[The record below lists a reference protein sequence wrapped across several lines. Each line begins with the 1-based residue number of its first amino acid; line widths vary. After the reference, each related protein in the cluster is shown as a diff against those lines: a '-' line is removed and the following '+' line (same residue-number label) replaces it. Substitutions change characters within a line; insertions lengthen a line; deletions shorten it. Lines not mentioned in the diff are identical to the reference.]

1 MLGRMP
7 PTSKV
12 AATTSVPA
20 TGDTGS
26 RFGLSK
32 SVRQRA
38 ISTVGALGNRAVNP
52 FVFVSQS
59 NSPESPGSEMSVVRI
74 GSKCSGVTNP
84 ALAVFPDQ
92 SSGMAYKVSL
102 VDVRQIRLTGEAI
115 LTLLQG
121 VPQGGPIMQ
130 YGLPFQAVFR
140 STDPRIR
147 NKLMTGTLYVLIS
160 MVLSV
165 VLVGL
170 VGFFIMGGYVLRLLR
185 NVRTQ
190 QEHPLPEWDQ
200 WQTDLRNG
208 FFMFVAYLV
217 WLLPFLVVYVVVLVG
232 NNQEALPATD
242 SLDSFG
248 AAFSYSLGAIGIGFG
263 RSLVAL
269 LPTVAGWILGPA
281 IAIALAQRMELAD
294 AFKFGNVLAWV
305 ARNWVQCLLVSL
317 IAGLMSVLIS
327 VVAALTGALALG
339 IGLIVTL
346 PFGFLMSSIYQH
358 HLFGQLAQTRDLT
371 VMFPELANPG

>member
-1 MLGRMP
+1 
-7 PTSKV
+7 
-12 AATTSVPA
+12 
-20 TGDTGS
+20 
-26 RFGLSK
+26 
-32 SVRQRA
+32 
-38 ISTVGALGNRAVNP
+38 
-52 FVFVSQS
+52 
-59 NSPESPGSEMSVVRI
+59 
-74 GSKCSGVTNP
+74 
-84 ALAVFPDQ
+84 
-92 SSGMAYKVSL
+92 
-102 VDVRQIRLTGEAI
+102 
-115 LTLLQG
+115 
-121 VPQGGPIMQ
+121 MQ

-147 NKLMTGTLYVLIS
+147 NKLMTGTLYVLVS

-165 VLVGL
+165 VLVGI
-170 VGFFIMGGYVLRLLR
+170 VGFFIVGGYGLRLLR

-208 FFMFVAYLV
+208 FFLFVAYVV

-232 NNQEALPATD
+232 NDQEALPATD

-317 IAGLMSVLIS
+317 IAGLMSLLIS

-346 PFGFLMSSIYQH
+346 PFGFLMSSIYQS
-358 HLFGQLAQTRDLT
+358 HLFGQLAQIRDLT

>member
-1 MLGRMP
+1 
-7 PTSKV
+7 
-12 AATTSVPA
+12 
-20 TGDTGS
+20 
-26 RFGLSK
+26 
-32 SVRQRA
+32 
-38 ISTVGALGNRAVNP
+38 
-52 FVFVSQS
+52 
-59 NSPESPGSEMSVVRI
+59 
-74 GSKCSGVTNP
+74 
-84 ALAVFPDQ
+84 
-92 SSGMAYKVSL
+92 
-102 VDVRQIRLTGEAI
+102 
-115 LTLLQG
+115 
-121 VPQGGPIMQ
+121 MQ

-147 NKLMTGTLYVLIS
+147 NKLMTGTLYVLVS

-165 VLVGL
+165 VLVGV
-170 VGFFIMGGYVLRLLR
+170 VGFFIVGGYGLRLLR
-185 NVRTQ
+185 NVRTH

-208 FFMFVAYLV
+208 FFLFVAYLV
-217 WLLPFLVVYVVVLVG
+217 WLLPFFVVSLVVNLVG
-232 NNQEALPATD
+232 NEPAPLPAMD

-248 AAFSYSLGAIGIGFG
+248 TAFSYSLGAIGFG

-269 LPTVAGWILGPA
+269 LPTVLGSILGPA

-305 ARNWVQCLLVSL
+305 ARNWVQCLLASV
-317 IAGLMSVLIS
+317 IAGLISLLIS

-339 IGLIVTL
+339 IGVIVTL

-358 HLFGQLAQTRDLT
+358 HLFGQLAQTRGLT

>member
-1 MLGRMP
+1 
-7 PTSKV
+7 
-12 AATTSVPA
+12 
-20 TGDTGS
+20 
-26 RFGLSK
+26 
-32 SVRQRA
+32 
-38 ISTVGALGNRAVNP
+38 
-52 FVFVSQS
+52 
-59 NSPESPGSEMSVVRI
+59 
-74 GSKCSGVTNP
+74 
-84 ALAVFPDQ
+84 
-92 SSGMAYKVSL
+92 MAYKVSL
-102 VDVRQIRLTGEAI
+102 VGVKRIHHTAEVI
-115 LTLLQG
+115 LAPIAG
-121 VPQGGPIMQ
+121 RVQGGMIMQ
-130 YGLPFQAVFR
+130 YGLPFQVVFR

-147 NKLMTGTLYVLIS
+147 NKLMTGTLYVLVS
-160 MVLSV
+160 TVLSV
-165 VLVGL
+165 VLVGI
-170 VGFFIMGGYVLRLLR
+170 VGFFIVGGYVLRLLR
-185 NVRTQ
+185 NVRTH

-217 WLLPFLVVYVVVLVG
+217 WLLPFVVVYVVVLVG

-248 AAFSYSLGAIGIGFG
+248 TAFSYSLGAIGFG

-294 AFKFGNVLAWV
+294 AFKFRNVLAWV
-305 ARNWVQCLLVSL
+305 ARNWVQCLLASV
-317 IAGLMSVLIS
+317 IAGLMSLLIS
-327 VVAALTGALALG
+327 VVASLTGALALG

-358 HLFGQLAQTRDLT
+358 HLFGQLAQSRDLT